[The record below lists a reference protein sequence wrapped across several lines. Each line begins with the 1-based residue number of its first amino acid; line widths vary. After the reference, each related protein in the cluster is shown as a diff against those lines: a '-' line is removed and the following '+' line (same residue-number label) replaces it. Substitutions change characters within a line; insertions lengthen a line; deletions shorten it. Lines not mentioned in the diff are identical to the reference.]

1 MFMKMQRGGTTA
13 VNVPYARMPK
23 SIARVNYALM
33 QGEISQVDAMRDMVE
48 YSRDWHRFRK
58 IFLNR
63 LVRVDHCFIDDTSSL
78 VGMRAT
84 GYLGEVTLR
93 QLDMQPSFHVKTAH
107 NGLALAVE
115 MFEKPDSHDP
125 AFYVASS
132 LPPYVRHE
140 SPDPIPATFYAVE

>member
-1 MFMKMQRGGTTA
+1 MFMKKQRGGTTA